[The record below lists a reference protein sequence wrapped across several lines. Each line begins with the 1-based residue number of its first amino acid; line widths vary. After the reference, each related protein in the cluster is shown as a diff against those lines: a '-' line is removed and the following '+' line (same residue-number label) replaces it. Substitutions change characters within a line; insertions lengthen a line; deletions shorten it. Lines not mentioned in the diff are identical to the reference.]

1 MRLGNI
7 NPRSL
12 FYDEKSKLN
21 ADKCYV
27 YCGKTRSLQLN
38 HVTPKNKGGKDSG
51 ENLVL
56 ACRKCNAPKNDTD
69 LMEWYN
75 KKQKFPPLH
84 ILRNDMKL
92 VIQYCNEKELINK
105 DIDTSYNL
113 NLPIVIEYI
122 SLKFP
127 QPKDLIYKYKIDK

>member
-1 MRLGNI
+1 MLLGNI

-38 HVTPKNKGGKDSG
+38 RVIPKNKGGKDSG
-51 ENLVL
+51 ENLVW

-69 LMEWYN
+69 
-75 KKQKFPPLH
+75 
-84 ILRNDMKL
+84 
-92 VIQYCNEKELINK
+92 
-105 DIDTSYNL
+105 
-113 NLPIVIEYI
+113 
-122 SLKFP
+122 
-127 QPKDLIYKYKIDK
+127 